1 MEPRLDGPSAWV
13 TAATSFLGRHVAKG
27 LADEGF
33 AVTGFSRS
41 AVAPDVA
48 TGWGF
53 KTIEIGEFGI
63 ELLRRACERSGAPTV
78 AFHAVG
84 SGSVGQAAADS
95 AADFVRTFKSTE
107 LLLDALCRLA
117 PSARLVYPSSAAV
130 YGAAPPGPISE
141 DTAPQPVSVYGINKL
156 LTENMCREQARH
168 AGLDVVIAR
177 LFSVY
182 GPPQRKLLLWDLG
195 QRLLSGQREIMLDGT
210 GEETRDFIHVADAA
224 AVVTRLALTPAPP
237 STVNVGTGLSTAI
250 KTLAASFA
258 SQLGVNA
265 EIRFTGRSRPGDP
278 VHQQANISRLDP
290 IGCRSAMTLEVGL
303 ADYGSWLR
311 KIP

>member
-1 MEPRLDGPSAWV
+1 
-13 TAATSFLGRHVAKG
+13 
-27 LADEGF
+27 
-33 AVTGFSRS
+33 
-41 AVAPDVA
+41 
-48 TGWGF
+48 
-53 KTIEIGEFGI
+53 
-63 ELLRRACERSGAPTV
+63 
-78 AFHAVG
+78 
-84 SGSVGQAAADS
+84 
-95 AADFVRTFKSTE
+95 
-107 LLLDALCRLA
+107 
-117 PSARLVYPSSAAV
+117 
-130 YGAAPPGPISE
+130 
-141 DTAPQPVSVYGINKL
+141 
-156 LTENMCREQARH
+156 
-168 AGLDVVIAR
+168 LDVVIDR

-290 IGCRSAMTLEVGL
+290 IGCRSSMTLDAGL

-311 KIP
+311 KLLSRDSATLAPH